1 MLMRDY
7 LSQMSEPMPTWL
19 SSFKPVDKFDYRA
32 FFSSRIAFYP
42 GAGTDGHL
50 VKLLGSS
57 HCAHCFVYA
66 DYGASE
72 GFIKAELDNPHH
84 GFFGYHSLARVEL
97 SKGDLGSENV
107 AYHATL
113 DEMHRATRASSAFAS
128 IKPYGFL
135 EILERDANLD
145 DTHGAARLA
154 ILFLGAD
161 GVATYDALFC
171 QTKSSS
177 HPYLV
182 LLQDHGFGGNYTEFG
197 KDGLLEKIAERTKIF
212 PEFLLVA
219 ENTHAWPGYSMVKR
233 VEGEAGGMHNM
244 MRFLYKRL
252 R

>member
-1 MLMRDY
+1 MMHDY
-7 LSQMSEPMPTWL
+7 LAQMPEPIPTWL
-19 SSFKPVDKFDYRA
+19 SSFKPGDTFNYRA

-57 HCAHCFVYA
+57 HRAHCFVYA

-72 GFIKAELDNPHH
+72 GFIKAELDNPRH
-84 GFFGYHSLARVEL
+84 GFFGYHTLARIEL
-97 SKGDLGSENV
+97 AQEDLGSERI
-107 AYHATL
+107 AYHTTPEELHTAAQAYRGFRNT
-113 DEMHRATRASSAFAS
+113 A
-128 IKPYGFL
+128 PYGFL

-145 DTHGAARLA
+145 NTHGAARLA

-171 QTKSSS
+171 QPKSISR
-177 HPYLV
+177 PYLV

-197 KDGLLEKIAERTKIF
+197 KDGLLYKIAERTKVL

-219 ENTHAWPGYSMVKR
+219 EDTAVWPGYSKVEQA
-233 VEGEAGGMHNM
+233 EGEAGGMHNT
-244 MRFLYKRL
+244 MRFLYKGLQR
-252 R
+252 